1 MIDHVYVSVSD
12 PGRSLAFY
20 TAALKPLG
28 WRVLG
33 NYDGSSGPAT
43 VPNLWG
49 LTDGAS
55 PGGHAI
61 KTSLWL
67 RQRTIGE
74 TGIYLGLVADDPAEV
89 DAAYAA
95 ALQAGGRDD
104 GAPATRKYFSE
115 GYYAANVIDLD
126 DNRLEFV
133 NKVWNSKKP
142 A

>member
-12 PGRSLAFY
+12 PERSLAFY

-33 NYDGSSGPAT
+33 NYDGSSGPDT

-49 LTDGAS
+49 LTDGAT
-55 PGGHAI
+55 PGGQAI
-61 KTSLWL
+61 KTSIWL

-95 ALQAGGRDD
+95 ALGAGGRDD
-104 GAPATRKYFSE
+104 GAPATREYFSE

-133 NKVWNSKKP
+133 NKVWNPKKP